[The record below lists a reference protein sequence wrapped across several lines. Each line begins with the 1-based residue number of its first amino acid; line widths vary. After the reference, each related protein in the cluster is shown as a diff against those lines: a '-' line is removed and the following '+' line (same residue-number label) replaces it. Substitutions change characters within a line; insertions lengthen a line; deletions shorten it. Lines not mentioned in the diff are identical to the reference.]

1 MALTLSKT
9 GITDGQTI
17 QVGHVTQSV
26 DAFTKV
32 TAYDISLSGSLT
44 LTGSLNSFNGFTG
57 SFTGSHFGTA
67 NLSGSFTGSFTG
79 SHFGTANLS
88 GSFTGSYL
96 GTANLTGSFTGS
108 YRGTANLSGSFTG
121 SYLGDA
127 NLTGSFTGSFTGSL
141 RGDITGQ
148 AQTLSTSFYP
158 NGTGPNIQPAKIIA
172 GTARLNGGSPATIT
186 LGNFSELAG
195 KGLGTN
201 CFVTATL
208 SGSAPYTG
216 TVNIGSLSG
225 TGALTFT
232 GNNGNADLFFFQVI
246 YY

>member
-9 GITDGQTI
+9 GITTGATI
-17 QVGHVTQSV
+17 QVGHVTQSI
-26 DAFTKV
+26 DAFTKAV
-32 TAYDISLSGSLT
+32 AYDISLSGSLT

-67 NLSGSFTGSFTG
+67 NL
-79 SHFGTANLS
+79 
-88 GSFTGSYL
+88 
-96 GTANLTGSFTGS
+96 
-108 YRGTANLSGSFTG
+108 
-121 SYLGDA
+121 
-127 NLTGSFTGSFTGSL
+127 TGSFTGSL

-158 NGTGPNIQPAKIIA
+158 NAVGPAVQSAKIIA

-186 LGNFSELAG
+186 FPVTELAA
-195 KGLGTN
+195 KTLGVD

-208 SGSAPYTG
+208 SGSSPYTG
-216 TVNIGSLSG
+216 TVNVGSL
-225 TGALTFT
+225 TGGQLSFT
-232 GNNGNADLFFFQVI
+232 GNNGNADLFFFQVV

>member
-9 GITDGQTI
+9 GITTGATI
-17 QVGHVTQSV
+17 EVGHVTQSI
-26 DAFTKV
+26 DAFTKAV
-32 TAYDISLSGSLT
+32 AYDISLSGSLT

-67 NLSGSFTGSFTG
+67 NLTGSFTG
-79 SHFGTANLS
+79 SHFGAANLS

-96 GTANLTGSFTGS
+96 GN
-108 YRGTANLSGSFTG
+108 
-121 SYLGDA
+121 A

-158 NGTGPNIQPAKIIA
+158 NAVGPAVQSAKIIA
-172 GTARLNGGSPATIT
+172 GTARLNGGSPATISFPVTELAAKT
-186 LGNFSELAG
+186 LGVD
-195 KGLGTN
+195 

-208 SGSAPYTG
+208 SGSSPYTG
-216 TVNIGSLSG
+216 TVNIGSL
-225 TGALTFT
+225 TGGQLSFT
-232 GNNGNADLFFFQVI
+232 GNNGNADLFFFQVV